1 MTRKDFTNVA
11 DALAALPMGEAA
23 LNQIIVSFSKKFEQ
37 EYENFNPKTFRE
49 YIIKSS
55 KEQRRIRM
63 KAPGD
68 LSLKLIE

>member
-1 MTRKDFTNVA
+1 MTKKDFTNVA

-23 LNQIIVSFSKKFEQ
+23 LNQIISSFSNKFEQ
-37 EYENFNPKTFRE
+37 KYKNFSSKTFRD

-63 KAPGD
+63 KAPGAP
-68 LSLKLIE
+68 SLKLIE

>member
-1 MTRKDFTNVA
+1 MTKKDFTNVA

-23 LNQIIVSFSKKFEQ
+23 LNQIISSFSNKFEQ
-37 EYENFNPKTFRE
+37 KYKNFNSKTFRD

-68 LSLKLIE
+68 PSLKLIE

>member
-1 MTRKDFTNVA
+1 MTKKDFTNVA

-23 LNQIIVSFSKKFEQ
+23 LNQIISSFSNKFEQ
-37 EYENFNPKTFRE
+37 KYKNFSSKTFRD

-68 LSLKLIE
+68 PSLKLIE

>member
-1 MTRKDFTNVA
+1 MTKKDFTNVA

-23 LNQIIVSFSKKFEQ
+23 LNQIISSFSNKFEQ
-37 EYENFNPKTFRE
+37 KYKNFSSKTFRD

-68 LSLKLIE
+68 PSLKVIE